1 MDQEDV
7 RVAVKDSVG
16 DGAVEWCI
24 KVCAA
29 FVGAAL
35 LVSFAAAYL
44 LFGFLALVTYPI
56 RRTPDVAYMWPA
68 GWGGRASPLLPRKP
82 RTSDATGFAVLPGG
96 RALAPARAARQS
108 PALARLQGPVTRQG

>member
-7 RVAVKDSVG
+7 RVAVKDSAG

-35 LVSFAAAYL
+35 LVSIAAAYL

-68 GWGGRASPLLPRKP
+68 GWGRES
-82 RTSDATGFAVLPGG
+82 
-96 RALAPARAARQS
+96 LAPAPQETAD
-108 PALARLQGPVTRQG
+108 V